1 MSDQKLDKRIQ
12 RTRELLKNAL
22 LQLIDEKTYDAITI
36 QDIVER
42 ANLGR
47 STFYLHYES
56 KDGLLL
62 DHHNDF
68 SATMMLRPLTFEEMM
83 GTIPPIEVER
93 FLRILA
99 EHKPM
104 YRAITQAKDADM
116 IMNGVRQQMLEVL
129 SDNLQTIFADKTA
142 NCSMELLVNYIIGAH
157 LSLIDWW
164 LTNRNQHSAEDVAK
178 VMHQLQRAAV
188 QSAYGLT
195 A

>member
-22 LQLIDEKTYDAITI
+22 LQLIDEKAYDAITI

-56 KDGLLL
+56 KDDLLL

-68 SATMMLRPLTFEEMM
+68 SATMMLRLLTFEEMM
-83 GTIPPIEVER
+83 GTIPPVEIEN
-93 FLRILA
+93 FLQELA
-99 EHKPM
+99 DHKPM
-104 YRAITQAKDADM
+104 YFAITGAKDADL
-116 IMNGVRQQMLEVL
+116 IMNGVRQQMVDVL
-129 SDNLQTIFADKTA
+129 TDNLQTIFADKTA
-142 NCSMELLVNYIIGAH
+142 NCAMELLVNYIIGAH

-164 LTNRNQHSAEDVAK
+164 LNNRNHYSAEDVAK
-178 VMHQLQRAAV
+178 LMHQLQRAAI
-188 QSAYGLT
+188 QSAYGIT